1 MFGYVRPV
9 LNLLE
14 QEEKDLYQSAY
25 CGLCHTMG
33 KRHGFFARFTLNY
46 DFAFLA
52 ILFSEGSTLTHCS
65 RRCLAHPFRKKK
77 ACVCGRGM
85 DAAADASMILM
96 WQKLRDDVLD
106 QGLLRGLPKRFLC
119 RFFSRAYERAK
130 TAMPE
135 LEARV
140 TAGLQQLHE
149 LEAQRS
155 GQLDRAADAFAGI
168 LMAAAPECPGESR
181 RRVLEQMLYH
191 IGRWIYLT
199 DAWDDL
205 EEDRK
210 AGRYNP
216 IESRFAGKCEENREY
231 LATSMTHSLKLA
243 ISAANLEDFGVWW
256 PVVENTLYRGLP
268 TVQEAVL
275 NGRWAEL
282 KKQKSSREKRE

>member
-14 QEEKDLYQSAY
+14 QGEKDLYQSAY
-25 CGLCHTMG
+25 CGLCHAIG
-33 KRHGFFARFTLNY
+33 DRHGFFARFTLNY

-52 ILFSEGSTLTHCS
+52 ILFSEAPTQAQCP
-65 RRCLAHPFRKKK
+65 RRCPAHPFRKKK

-85 DAAADASMILM
+85 DAAADASMILT

-106 QGLLRGLPKRFLC
+106 QGLLRSLPKRFLC
-119 RFFSRAYERAK
+119 RFFSRAYNRAK
-130 TAMPE
+130 AAMPE
-135 LEARV
+135 FAARV
-140 TAGLQQLHE
+140 EAGLERLHE
-149 LEAQRS
+149 LEGCRS
-155 GQLDRAADAFAGI
+155 GELDRAADAFAGI

-181 RRVLEQMLYH
+181 RRVLEQVLYH

-231 LATSMTHSLKLA
+231 LATSMTHSLRLA
-243 ISAANLEDFGVWW
+243 ISAANLEDFGDWW

-275 NGRWAEL
+275 NGRWVEL
-282 KKQKSSREKRE
+282 KKQKTIREKR